1 MSYILDALKKSQS
14 NPGGNTLNIDPI
26 SSKKSISVVWIWL
39 LGLVLAINLFGVA
52 WFLNQPDP
60 KASVATPTTNQT
72 PPTRSQPVVVETA
85 STTPLPMD
93 VVATA
98 VEPRPSTVVSA
109 PRVLE
114 MELDDLEPAEQQRF
128 TALKFTSHIYTDDP
142 TLCAVVIDGQ
152 RLKNG
157 DRFGEMTIYEI
168 TELGV
173 IFAEQT
179 TRRGSQITRR
189 IEVRP
194 FE

>member
-128 TALKFTSHIYTDDP
+128 TALKFTS
-142 TLCAVVIDGQ
+142 
-152 RLKNG
+152 
-157 DRFGEMTIYEI
+157 
-168 TELGV
+168 
-173 IFAEQT
+173 
-179 TRRGSQITRR
+179 
-189 IEVRP
+189 
-194 FE
+194 